1 MALRGLLPCT
11 AAAVATRIK
20 QAQHL
25 VGTHG
30 VQHHIQQ
37 LQAHSFSGT
46 HAQPSAKPT
55 IWLPRTER
63 STTTYCS
70 GLTSFCRKAAH
81 TASLIRSS
89 AHYGR
94 GKWAERA

>member
-1 MALRGLLPCT
+1 MELSVRLPCT
-11 AAAVATRIK
+11 AVAVAKRSM

-25 VGTHG
+25 VCMHG
-30 VQHHIQQ
+30 AQRHIQQ
-37 LQAHSFSGT
+37 LPAHSFPGA

-89 AHYGR
+89 ASYGR